1 MDAHTGGRL
10 EGDLALVAIQRT
22 PTRRAPAKVRARPSH
37 SAWRKPTRDTSG
49 APGTTRHLWK
59 EAMTMTATRLNGRLC
74 VLLIVYLGASCAV
87 QLQDSAGGLVR
98 WSGFSVLVPVTAAAL
113 LPMRRSLIIG
123 LSTLAVSTATYG
135 FAIHGISAGGRTVVI
150 AAVALSVAFSL
161 VVCRARLN
169 LLNTLAAATRNQ
181 SSLPRPVYR
190 QAGSAPEAPRV
201 VPASPPGI
209 LPGVLP
215 QPAVVELAGHYRTGS
230 GQLGMRAHWL
240 DAIPLSGARVGL
252 VAGAVAG
259 PGADATASELRA
271 AVRTLADIDLQPEE
285 LLTHLDDVL
294 ARLRPDIRPGHDTQ
308 TTSTSTVSAQCLY
321 AVYDPAS
328 CRCTLAGAGSPPP
341 TVITPDGT
349 VAALDLPDGPPLGQ
363 TDLPFEATEIDLPEG
378 SLLLL
383 YTGTGADDSGSDEL
397 LSALARPQPCLDATC
412 QSALDALL
420 HAPHTQVAV
429 LAVRT
434 HGLDTRTVA
443 TWDLPA
449 DPAAVSHA
457 RTHIAEKLTAWGLTD
472 AAPTTELIVSEL
484 VTNAIRHAQPPIQLR
499 LIHHAGSLVCEVADG
514 SSTSPHLRRARTFDE
529 CGRGLFIVAQL
540 AERWGT
546 RHDHQGKTIWAEH
559 TAAPD
564 QPTNA
569 A

>member
-1 MDAHTGGRL
+1 MTRL
-10 EGDLALVAIQRT
+10 LLPERHAIHG
-22 PTRRAPAKVRARPSH
+22 K
-37 SAWRKPTRDTSG
+37 
-49 APGTTRHLWK
+49 
-59 EAMTMTATRLNGRLC
+59 AMTTMTVTRLNAGLC
-74 VLLIVYLGASCAV
+74 ALLIVYIGASCAV

-98 WSGFSVLVPVTAAAL
+98 WSGFSVLIPVAAAAL
-113 LPMRRSLIIG
+113 LPPRRSLIIG
-123 LSTLAVSTATYG
+123 VSTLAATIAVYG
-135 FAIHGISAGGRTVVI
+135 FAIHGVSAGGRTVVI
-150 AAVALSVAFSL
+150 TAVALSFAFGL
-161 VVCRARLN
+161 VLCWARPH
-169 LLNTLAAATRNQ
+169 LLHTPATATRNPP
-181 SSLPRPVYR
+181 SLPCPDGK
-190 QAGSAPEAPRV
+190 QAGSAPDTPRA
-201 VPASPPGI
+201 VPASARSI
-209 LPGVLP
+209 LPEALP
-215 QPAVVELAGHYRTGS
+215 QPAVVELASQYRTGS

-240 DAIPLSGARVGL
+240 DAIPLSGTRVGL

-259 PGADATASELRA
+259 PGADATATELRT

-285 LLTHLDDVL
+285 LLTHLNDVL
-294 ARLRPDIRPGHDTQ
+294 ARLRPDNRPSHDTR
-308 TTSTSTVSAQCLY
+308 TTSTVSAQCLY

-328 CRCTLAGAGSPPP
+328 CRCTLAGAGSPSPA
-341 TVITPDGT
+341 VITPDGT
-349 VAALDLPDGPPLGQ
+349 VTVIDLPEGPPLGQ

-383 YTGTGADDSGSDEL
+383 YTNTGTGTSAHEPGGEEL
-397 LSALARPQPCLDATC
+397 LGALARPQSCLDATC
-412 QSALDALL
+412 RAALDALL

-434 HGLDTRTVA
+434 HALDTRTVA

-529 CGRGLFIVAQL
+529 NGRGLFIVAQL

-546 RHDHQGKTIWAEH
+546 RHNHHGKTIWAEH
-559 TAAPD
+559 TPAPD
-564 QPTNA
+564 RPTTTA
-569 A
+569 